1 MHAARLYTR
10 QQTVS
15 GLAMATDRVA
25 VHHSNRLS
33 GYTMATDCVGARH
46 GDRPCR
52 GTPLQQTVSGYTMA
66 TDHVGVHHSN
76 RLCRSTPQQQTVGV
90 HYGNRLCRGTPWQQ
104 TVGVHHGNRLCRGT
118 PWQQTV
124 SVYTVTDCRGK
135 PWQQTIRVHHCN
147 RPLLLGYSWRQ
158 TVHRGTPRQR
168 TMATDCVRVHH
179 GNEPWRQTVSGY
191 TGTLVYGML
200 WQSYNSTIKY
210 HITDKTQYN
219 TGLAA
224 TET

>member
-1 MHAARLYTR
+1 MQPDCTHGNRLCRGSPWRQTVSRYTTATDCR
-10 QQTVS
+10 GTPWQQTVS

-25 VHHSNRLS
+25 VHHCNRLS

-52 GTPLQQTVSGYTMA
+52 GTPLQQTV
-66 TDHVGVHHSN
+66 
-76 RLCRSTPQQQTVGV
+76 GV
-90 HYGNRLCRGTPWQQ
+90 HY
-104 TVGVHHGNRLCRGT
+104 GNRLCRGT

-124 SVYTVTDCRGK
+124 SVYTVTDCQGK

-168 TMATDCVRVHH
+168 TMATDCVRVQH